1 MSNLVMDLFN
11 ATQSVS
17 FEMEQIDTSG
27 SFRGETSVAT
37 YVLKV
42 LGVAFICIAEMIQ
55 VVKIM
60 KSKKTKNLSTASYAL
75 KSFAFLFLGIQ
86 STIDVAD
93 GKLYEIGW
101 LCVYWLAFLAEL
113 GLSIFITSNKWN

>member
-1 MSNLVMDLFN
+1 MSNLVMDLFSET
-11 ATQSVS
+11 AQTSLL
-17 FEMEQIDTSG
+17 MEEESG
-27 SFRGETSVAT
+27 YRGETSVAT

-60 KSKKTKNLSTASYAL
+60 RSKKTKNLSTASYAL

-86 STIDVAD
+86 SSMDVAT
-93 GKLYEIGW
+93 GELYEIGW
-101 LCVYWLAFLAEL
+101 LCVYWLAFIAEMGLAL
-113 GLSIFITSNKWN
+113 FITSNKWN

>member
-11 ATQSVS
+11 ETAQTAML
-17 FEMEQIDTSG
+17 MEESDG
-27 SFRGETSVAT
+27 SYRGETSVAT

-55 VVKIM
+55 VIKIM
-60 KSKKTKNLSTASYAL
+60 KSKKTKNLSTASYAI

-86 STIDVAD
+86 SSMDVASGNMYD
-93 GKLYEIGW
+93 IGW
-101 LCVYWLAFLAEL
+101 LCVYWLAFIAEMALAL
-113 GLSIFITSNKWN
+113 FITSNKWN

>member
-1 MSNLVMDLFN
+1 MSNLVMDLFTET
-11 ATQSVS
+11 AQTAML
-17 FEMEQIDTSG
+17 MEETEDG
-27 SFRGETSVAT
+27 YRGETSVAT

-60 KSKKTKNLSTASYAL
+60 RSKKTKNLSTASYAI

-86 STIDVAD
+86 SSMDVAT
-93 GKLYEIGW
+93 GELYEIGW
-101 LCVYWLAFLAEL
+101 LCVYWLAFLAEM
-113 GLSIFITSNKWN
+113 GLALFITSNKWN

>member
-11 ATQSVS
+11 ATQTVS
-17 FEMEQIDTSG
+17 MMEETDG
-27 SFRGETSVAT
+27 GYRGETSVAT

-60 KSKKTKNLSTASYAL
+60 RSKKTKNLSTASYAL

-86 STIDVAD
+86 STIDVAE
-93 GKLYEIGW
+93 GEMYEIGW
-101 LCVYWLAFLAEL
+101 LCVYWIAFLAEM
-113 GLSIFITSNKWN
+113 GLALFITSNKWN

>member
-1 MSNLVMDLFN
+1 MSNLVMDLFSETTMSMDSEN
-11 ATQSVS
+11 
-17 FEMEQIDTSG
+17 G
-27 SFRGETSVAT
+27 YRGETSIET

-60 KSKKTKNLSTASYAL
+60 RSKKTKNLSTASYAL

-86 STIDVAD
+86 SSMDVST
-93 GKLYEIGW
+93 GELYEIGW
-101 LCVYWLAFLAEL
+101 LCVYWLAFLAEA
-113 GLSIFITSNKWN
+113 GLALFITSNKWN